1 MITPFTPFNSH
12 LGLLLY
18 NHSFLRPRGL
28 NSIARTDA
36 MGAHGRISPRR
47 STTDHGYIFDLEFWN
62 SKNEPNSIE
71 IETPIYIYIARVEM
85 RRFQCRI
92 AYTSLVNGAHS
103 PEAVAST
110 EPSPYMSAAGF
121 RLTWLELTTVYR
133 AMLMPMPGQDCRT
146 FEMRYWCDS

>member
-1 MITPFTPFNSH
+1 
-12 LGLLLY
+12 
-18 NHSFLRPRGL
+18 
-28 NSIARTDA
+28 
-36 MGAHGRISPRR
+36 MGI
-47 STTDHGYIFDLEFWN
+47 IFDLEFWN

-71 IETPIYIYIARVEM
+71 IETPIYYIACVEM

-92 AYTSLVNGAHS
+92 VYTSLFNGAHS

-121 RLTWLELTTVYR
+121 RLTLIELTSVYR

-146 FEMRYWCDS
+146 FEMRY